1 MIQRLKKMP
10 RQKLAKLFTALAVL
24 ALLPQAYQNCSPTGF
39 QVAELQSKEQM
50 TEVDHPVEKEVSPPA
65 QAVQLG
71 HKHYVSAM
79 LREVFASPQSSAGY
93 VAALDAHI
101 RYWIDNKGSQFGAA
115 CNQYD
120 SNGVGFCDNAV
131 SNVNGPLRLDDNLVR
146 ESFRIRACEEIL
158 HNDESVTAA
167 LSKIQR
173 TSEAPDTSSLEQ
185 ATALFYRGEPPSG
198 DFVET
203 LRALDEDLVKAN
215 ESMMNRWRMMF
226 IMICESPDWQMI

>member
-1 MIQRLKKMP
+1 MMHRLKGMP
-10 RQKLAKLFTALAVL
+10 RQKLAKVFTALVII

-50 TEVDHPVEKEVSPPA
+50 TEVDHPVEKEVAPPA

-79 LREVFASPQSSAGY
+79 LREVFAGPQSSAGY
-93 VAALDAHI
+93 LGALDAHI

-158 HNDESVTAA
+158 HNDEAVAAA

-173 TSEAPDTSSLEQ
+173 TSETPELESLEQ
-185 ATALFYRGEPPSG
+185 AAGLFYRGEPPPSG
-198 DFVET
+198 FVET
-203 LRALDEDLVKAN
+203 LLELDRDLAKAK
-215 ESMMNRWRMMF
+215 ESVGERWRMMF